1 MKQENKFTYMTQTP
15 VPKLVGTLAV
25 PTIISMLV
33 SSFYNMADTFFVGKI
48 NTQATAA
55 VGVVF
60 SLMTLIQAFG
70 FLFGHGSGNYI
81 SRKLG
86 AKQYEDA
93 SVMAATGFYLALLC
107 GLLIMLGGL
116 VFLEPLAYWLGST
129 ETILPYTKEYL
140 KYILIG
146 APYMAASLVLNNQLR
161 FQGNAV
167 YSMVGIVV
175 GAVLNIA
182 LDPLFIFVFDMGI
195 AGAALATIISQFVSF
210 VILVVMSNR
219 GGNIRIRIR
228 NVKIKLYY
236 IKEIIKGGI
245 PSLFRQGLA
254 SVATIFLNQVAG
266 GYNDAAIAA
275 MSVVTRIAM
284 FANSVLIGFGQGF
297 QPVCAFNYG
306 AGLYR
311 RVREAFWFC
320 IKTSTIFLAALSV
333 LGAVFAPNLIS
344 IFIKEDLDVIQ
355 IGTLAIRLQC
365 ITFPLGSWII
375 LCNMMLQAI
384 GKSIKASIVAAARQ
398 GLFFLP
404 IILILPNL
412 WGLLGIQ
419 LAQPIADV
427 CTLLL
432 SLPLG
437 ISVLKDM
444 KNAEEIS

>member
-1 MKQENKFTYMTQTP
+1 MEQENKFTYMTQTP

-320 IKTSTIFLAALSV
+320 IKTSTIFLAAVSV